1 MQYDNA
7 RILVDSLVSHELGR
21 HFSEFANDYLDALMG
36 LKGSR
41 VHKGLLRPEP
51 CRRTVPDSGVDYS
64 LSLGRVFSLD
74 WKPEVPSYTDLAYHL
89 FLSVAGIYSS
99 EHMVRMLK
107 KDPEIQGIMEKSHST
122 LFLIAQFTSLDYDGQ
137 KELKTRRPVVVIPNI
152 SQSVNQSDI
161 AALLEWERTHT
172 IKDFV

>member
-1 MQYDNA
+1 MVEFHCLNIGIYSPNHIKSFKSTMLSANMQEDNA
-7 RILVDSLVSHELGR
+7 RMLVDYLVRHELGR
-21 HFSEFANDYLDALMG
+21 HFGKFANDYLDALMG

-41 VHKGLLRPEP
+41 VHNGLLRPEP

-99 EHMVRMLK
+99 
-107 KDPEIQGIMEKSHST
+107 
-122 LFLIAQFTSLDYDGQ
+122 
-137 KELKTRRPVVVIPNI
+137 
-152 SQSVNQSDI
+152 
-161 AALLEWERTHT
+161 
-172 IKDFV
+172 